1 MKLLLR
7 ELQNT
12 AIVLLLQMHKW
23 KFVFW
28 RWLLK
33 ICMQFSFTDKTKN
46 WLLGIRNYVPLLL
59 FQAFYHFPFLFVILI
74 IYFIVFFYLNR
85 TEKKK

>member
-28 RWLLK
+28 RWLLLK

-46 WLLGIRNYVPLLL
+46 WLLGIRN
-59 FQAFYHFPFLFVILI
+59 
-74 IYFIVFFYLNR
+74 
-85 TEKKK
+85 